1 MPTVYGKLFL
11 LPVPIAEGNDSNFI
25 PAYNFEIVKQLTH
38 FIAEDAKTARRFLK
52 YFGYPNIPTAEIAE
66 LNEHTKQVSI
76 TELIQ
81 PLLKGQNVGLMSD
94 AGCPGI
100 ADPGAEVVKLAHQY
114 NIEVVPLIG
123 PSSIVLSIMASGF
136 TGQNFA
142 FVGYLPIEKDKK
154 IKRLKELE
162 QLVYKNQQAQFFI
175 ETPYRNLA
183 LIETL
188 LSTLSPQTLLF
199 MGVSITSSNQ
209 LFISKPI
216 ADWKKS
222 KLPEINKIPVVFGI
236 YK

>member
-1 MPTVYGKLFL
+1 MPSVYGKLFL
-11 LPVPIAEGNDSNFI
+11 LPVPIADGNDSNYI

-52 YFGYPNIPTAEIAE
+52 YFNYPNIQAAQITE
-66 LNEHTKQVSI
+66 LNEHTKPISI
-76 TELIQ
+76 NELIQ

-100 ADPGAEVVKLAHQY
+100 ADPGAEVVKLAHQH
-114 NIEVVPLIG
+114 NIEVAPLVG

-162 QLVYKNQQAQFFI
+162 QLVYKYQQAQFFI
-175 ETPYRNLA
+175 ETPYRNTSFF
-183 LIETL
+183 ETL
-188 LSTLSPQTLLF
+188 LSVLSPQTLLF
-199 MGVSITSSNQ
+199 IGVDITSPKQQ
-209 LFISKPI
+209 LISKSI
-216 ADWKKS
+216 SDWKKS
-222 KLPEINKIPVVFGI
+222 KSPEINKIPVVFGI